1 MQLSI
6 LMKIGYIRISTQ
18 DQNYNLQEDAL
29 NKLGCEMIFKE
40 TVSGATKERPQ
51 LKKLLEQIRK
61 GDVVVVYKLDRLG
74 RSLKHLLEIV
84 EILNSKNVALQS
96 LHDNIDTTTPQG
108 RLFFN
113 ISASFAEFEKD
124 LIRERTKAGLEAAR
138 ERGKKGG
145 RRKGLSK
152 EAQQKAIIA
161 ENYYNEGIKS
171 VNEIATD
178 LKISKMT
185 MYKYLRER
193 NVEIKVYNRK

>member
-113 ISASFAEFEKD
+113 ISASFLPPKTIYSIF
-124 LIRERTKAGLEAAR
+124 LIFAR
-138 ERGKKGG
+138 ERMHF
-145 RRKGLSK
+145 R
-152 EAQQKAIIA
+152 EM
-161 ENYYNEGIKS
+161 
-171 VNEIATD
+171 
-178 LKISKMT
+178 ISSR
-185 MYKYLRER
+185 LER
-193 NVEIKVYNRK
+193 G

>member
-1 MQLSI
+1 
-6 LMKIGYIRISTQ
+6 MKIGYIRISTQ

-40 TVSGATKERPQ
+40 TVSGAKKERPQ

-84 EILNSKNVALQS
+84 EVLNSKNVALQS

-171 VNEIATD
+171 VNEIADD

>member
-1 MQLSI
+1 
-6 LMKIGYIRISTQ
+6 MKIGYIRISTQ

-40 TVSGATKERPQ
+40 TVSGAKKERPQ
-51 LKKLLEQIRK
+51 LKKLLEQIRT
-61 GDVVVVYKLDRLG
+61 GDVIIVYKLDRLG

-84 EILNSKNVALQS
+84 EILNTKNVALQS

-113 ISASFAEFEKD
+113 ISASFAEFEKE
-124 LIRERTKAGLEAAR
+124 LIRERTKAGLDAAR

-152 EAQQKAIIA
+152 EAQQKAILA

-171 VNEIATD
+171 VNEIAAD

-185 MYKYLRER
+185 LYKYLRER
-193 NVEIKVYNRK
+193 NVEIKAYNRK

>member
-1 MQLSI
+1 
-6 LMKIGYIRISTQ
+6 MKIGYIRISTQ

-40 TVSGATKERPQ
+40 TVSGAKKERPQ
-51 LKKLLEQIRK
+51 LKKLLERIRK

-84 EILNSKNVALQS
+84 EILSSKNVALQS

-152 EAQQKAIIA
+152 EAQQKAILA
-161 ENYYNEGIKS
+161 ENYYNEGLKS
-171 VNEIATD
+171 VNEIAAD

-185 MYKYLRER
+185 LYKYLRER